1 MLPYS
6 SKQAGSLL
14 NRQLLLACRRN
25 IICVSPPQRSVLV
38 RYQNTSSDSRDSS
51 DPGEPND
58 HPSDQSSDHPRD
70 HPREHHSNNH
80 KDHTTSNVNTR
91 LRRNKWRNHSG
102 LKKLKFEL
110 DVTTLGRPG
119 EVLVVRERGKRRFA
133 PSGRPPTEDP
143 SDLPLMLHG
152 IEQDTGH
159 IDSSVVSDRIDSFR
173 QSYQPQDRLAPG
185 AWDDL
190 RSSLRKSF
198 TVPQLSEYLSRKL
211 KEKPD
216 VLEEGS
222 ADGSQT
228 KLGKWRPGTSP
239 FLETGQGRLQSVA
252 DRVAATQNIKGKDLL
267 IERILRDCWQ
277 LGLVNDIGQLDI
289 RLPAHLLS
297 LLIGSEFFSFE
308 ELASLHETGI
318 DVTHSLGL
326 IRVTGKQRSCES
338 VREIIHDYTNR
349 IQSEELNL
357 LPPGDPRTKA
367 AAQTLSLG
375 FLSWVEATYKVSFE
389 RGALQ
394 IPNRL
399 YVLAEN
405 HANADNARRTL
416 NLALNKATLPSV
428 PFSTY
433 KPASYVTYM
442 KPIQVEKVAPWHD
455 RQRLWFR
462 WKLPHEE
469 VRLVRNTGHLMEKHN
484 PTLSNEL
491 LKVLRQAPAT
501 AGLGSGFEVRESI
514 TATLGKCV
522 FAHEPSSEEIRASAS
537 QLGQMFPARTF
548 VHEFPRATRL
558 LRKRMPLNI
567 DEGSRSYRIRL
578 VPSALHANVF
588 PTLELELVST
598 HGGDCDLRSAKA
610 VLGESK
616 VDYLLPESAAD
627 LRFTRKLTH
636 ELLTRSQKIPCLDT
650 LLADLQGCFHKSM
663 TSDSEVPLPVFTSI
677 TLPNNLL
684 RLSGPEPDLDGW
696 TTGEYMYP
704 PVNDIQMTHV
714 SEYDAYGQQLFY
726 APYESGLYGANT
738 TADLFLEI
746 NSNDHRPSST
756 GVSHSAISPQLGPE
770 EFHSFCTTACKVVSL
785 LDPWEPEI
793 DVSQSFGL
801 T

>member
-1 MLPYS
+1 MLPQP
-6 SKQAGSLL
+6 SKQAGGLL
-14 NRQLLLACRRN
+14 NCQLLSVCRRN
-25 IICVSPPQRSVLV
+25 AICVSLPQRGVLA
-38 RYQNTSSDSRDSS
+38 RYQNTASNSSDSG
-51 DPGEPND
+51 DPNGY
-58 HPSDQSSDHPRD
+58 PSDDHRD
-70 HPREHHSNNH
+70 R
-80 KDHTTSNVNTR
+80 TTSKINTR
-91 LRRNKWRNHSG
+91 LRRNKWRNHNR

-110 DVTTLGRPG
+110 DVPALGRPG
-119 EVLVVRERGKRRFA
+119 EVLVVRERGRRRFA

-143 SDLPLMLHG
+143 SDLPLMLHEM
-152 IEQDTGH
+152 EQDTAH
-159 IDSSVVSDRIDSFR
+159 IDSAVVSERIDNFR
-173 QSYQPQDRLAPG
+173 RSYQPQDRLAPG
-185 AWDDL
+185 AWEDL
-190 RSSLRKSF
+190 RSNLRKSF
-198 TVPQLSEYLSRKL
+198 TVPQLSEYLSRRS

-216 VLEEGS
+216 IPEESSVHG
-222 ADGSQT
+222 GQT
-228 KLGKWRPGTSP
+228 KLGNWRPGTSL

-308 ELASLHETGI
+308 ELASLHETKI
-318 DVTHSLGL
+318 DITHSLGL

-349 IQSEELNL
+349 IRSEELNL
-357 LPPGDPRTKA
+357 LPPGDSRTKA

-389 RGALQ
+389 RGASQ
-394 IPNRL
+394 IPSRL

-405 HANADNARRTL
+405 QTNANNARRTL
-416 NLALNKATLPSV
+416 NLALNRATLPSV

-462 WKLPHEE
+462 WKLPHEQ

-484 PTLSNEL
+484 SALSNEL
-491 LKVLRQAPAT
+491 LKVLRQASAT
-501 AGLGSGFEVRESI
+501 ASFGSGLEVRESI

-522 FAHEPSSEEIRASAS
+522 FAHEPSSEEIQASAS
-537 QLGQMFPARTF
+537 QLGQMFFARTF

-567 DEGSRSYRIRL
+567 DEGSRSHRIRL
-578 VPSALHANVF
+578 VPSTLHANVF
-588 PTLELELVST
+588 PALELELVST

-636 ELLTRSQKIPCLDT
+636 ELLTRSQKIPCLGT
-650 LLADLQGCFHKSM
+650 LLADLQVCFHKSM
-663 TSDSEVPLPVFTSI
+663 TSNSEVPLPVFTSI

-684 RLSGPEPDLDGW
+684 RRSGTEPDLDGYLDGW

-726 APYESGLYGANT
+726 APYECGLYGANT

-746 NSNDHRPSST
+746 NSNGHSANST
-756 GVSHSAISPQLGPE
+756 DASHSATSPKLGGE

-785 LDPWEPEI
+785 LDPWEPEV

>member
-1 MLPYS
+1 MLPQS

-14 NRQLLLACRRN
+14 NHQLLSACRRN
-25 IICVSPPQRSVLV
+25 AICTPPPQRGVLV
-38 RYQNTSSDSRDSS
+38 RYQNTASNSSDSAN
-51 DPGEPND
+51 PND
-58 HPSDQSSDHPRD
+58 YPNEDHRD
-70 HPREHHSNNH
+70 HTASNINA
-80 KDHTTSNVNTR
+80 R
-91 LRRNKWRNHSG
+91 LRRNKWRNQSR

-110 DVTTLGRPG
+110 DVPALGRPG
-119 EVLVVRERGKRRFA
+119 EVLVVRERGRRRFA

-143 SDLPLMLHG
+143 SDLPLMLHEM
-152 IEQDTGH
+152 EQDTAH
-159 IDSSVVSDRIDSFR
+159 VDSAVVSERIDSFR
-173 QSYQPQDRLAPG
+173 QSYHPQDRLAPA

-198 TVPQLSEYLSRKL
+198 TVPQLSEYISRNL
-211 KEKPD
+211 RGRPN
-216 VLEEGS
+216 VLEESPTHG
-222 ADGSQT
+222 GQT
-228 KLGKWRPGTSP
+228 KLGNWRPGTSL
-239 FLETGQGRLQSVA
+239 FLETGQGRLQSAA

-308 ELASLHETGI
+308 ELASLHETTI

-326 IRVTGKQRSCES
+326 IRITGKQRSCES

-349 IQSEELNL
+349 IRSEELNL
-357 LPPGDPRTKA
+357 LPPDDFRTKT

-389 RGALQ
+389 RGASQ
-394 IPNRL
+394 IPSRL

-405 HANADNARRTL
+405 QANADNARRTL

-469 VRLVRNTGHLMEKHN
+469 VRLVRNTGHLMEKHD
-484 PTLSNEL
+484 PTLSKEL
-491 LKVLRQAPAT
+491 LKVLRQAPA
-501 AGLGSGFEVRESI
+501 AASLGSGLEVHESI

-522 FAHEPSSEEIRASAS
+522 FAHEPSSEEIQASAS

-567 DEGSRSYRIRL
+567 DEGSRSHRIRL
-578 VPSALHANVF
+578 VPSAFHADVF
-588 PTLELELVST
+588 PVLELELVST
-598 HGGDCDLRSAKA
+598 HGGHCDLRSAKA

-627 LRFTRKLTH
+627 LRFTRKLRH
-636 ELLTRSQKIPCLDT
+636 ELLTRSQKIPCLAN

-663 TSDSEVPLPVFTSI
+663 TSNSEVPLPVFTSI

-684 RLSGPEPDLDGW
+684 RRSGTEPGLDGW

-714 SEYDAYGQQLFY
+714 SEYDAFGQQLFY
-726 APYESGLYGANT
+726 APYESGLYGAKT

-746 NSNDHRPSST
+746 NSNDHSASST
-756 GVSHSAISPQLGPE
+756 GASHSVTSPQLGGE

-785 LDPWEPEI
+785 LDPWEPDV